1 VKFLDEGCLENCLQ
15 KKFLRVKFFMLGEK
29 RSEINKSLIILLN
42 KIIINFGKSILKIG
56 NTL

>member
-1 VKFLDEGCLENCLQ
+1 
-15 KKFLRVKFFMLGEK
+15 MLGEK

>member
-1 VKFLDEGCLENCLQ
+1 
-15 KKFLRVKFFMLGEK
+15 MLGEK

-42 KIIINFGKSILKIG
+42 KIIINFGKFILKIG